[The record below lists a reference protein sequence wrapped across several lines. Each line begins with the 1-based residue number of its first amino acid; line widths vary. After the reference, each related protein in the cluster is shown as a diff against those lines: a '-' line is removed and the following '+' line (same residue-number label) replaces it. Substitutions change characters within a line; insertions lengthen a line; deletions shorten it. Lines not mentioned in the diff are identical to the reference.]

1 MDDLAI
7 THRRPSELRPYP
19 GNARTHSKRQIK
31 LIARSIERFGWTNPV
46 LVSDDN
52 EVVCGHGRLEA
63 AKLLGLDRV
72 PVVQLSN
79 LSAAERRAYVIADN
93 AIALKAGW
101 DSDMLA
107 IELQGLVAIGFDME
121 LTGFELGEI
130 EVILD
135 GAAEKAAEADR
146 ADDELPDDDCGPAIS
161 RLGDVWQ
168 LGSHLLVCG
177 DARDEAAYRAV
188 LGDDKADVV
197 VTDPPY
203 NVRIDGHVSGLGAT
217 KHKEF
222 AFASGEMSEQ
232 EFTAFLASF
241 LKATVARLR
250 PGGIL
255 FCFMDWRHLG
265 ELIAASRACELE
277 LKNLCVWCK
286 DNAGMGTFYRSQ
298 HELVL
303 VFKALG
309 GPHTNTFELGQHGR
323 HRTNVWKYAGVNTF
337 RTGRGEELAMHPT
350 VKPVALIAD
359 AIKDVSRHKE
369 IVLDPFS
376 GSGSTLIAAEKTGRR
391 GRAIEFEPRYV
402 DVAVRRW
409 QVFTGK
415 QATLALTGQNFEEV
429 LDERLNRDGD
439 VVEHCES
446 TMKKIR

>member
-1 MDDLAI
+1 MDDLAV

-31 LIARSIERFGWTNPV
+31 LIGRSIERFGWTNPI

-63 AKLLGLDRV
+63 AKLLGLERV

-79 LSAAERRAYVIADN
+79 LSAAELRAYVIADN
-93 AIALKAGW
+93 AIALKGGW

-135 GAAEKAAEADR
+135 GAAEKTADADR
-146 ADDELPDDDCGPAIS
+146 ADDDLPDDDGSPAIS
-161 RLGDVWQ
+161 RLGDTWQ

-188 LGDDKADVV
+188 LGDDQADVV

-203 NVRIDGHVSGLGAT
+203 NVKIDGHVSGLGAT

-232 EFTAFLASF
+232 EFTAFLGSF
-241 LKATVARLR
+241 LKTTVAYLR
-250 PGGIL
+250 PGGIV

-265 ELIAASRACELE
+265 ELLAAGRTCELE

-303 VFKALG
+303 VFKAPG

-376 GSGSTLIAAEKTGRR
+376 GSGSTLIAA
-391 GRAIEFEPRYV
+391 
-402 DVAVRRW
+402 
-409 QVFTGK
+409 
-415 QATLALTGQNFEEV
+415 
-429 LDERLNRDGD
+429 
-439 VVEHCES
+439 
-446 TMKKIR
+446 